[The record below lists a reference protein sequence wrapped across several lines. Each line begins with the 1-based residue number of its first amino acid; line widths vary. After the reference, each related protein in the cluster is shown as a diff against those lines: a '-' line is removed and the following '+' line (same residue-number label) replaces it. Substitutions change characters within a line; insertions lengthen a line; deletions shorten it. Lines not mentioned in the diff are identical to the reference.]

1 MQPEAAN
8 CQAAPAGLYRLYT
21 LSLHGPTC
29 PVYIYCLGIDDARY
43 TNGCEPASCCAGLG
57 SACCLRSPS
66 QCAKAVRTRIQSVL
80 VPNEQTSVYRGA
92 GPEDPR
98 TREHGCS
105 GAALSILY
113 IYIYIYIY
121 IYGYCPHDSTDRGKH
136 PSGGSEHAGSAD
148 IVFRFEFNEWSSAMQ
163 KPAQVLNPNMYDP
176 TENTQ
181 AASAVLTYA
190 VHALISLYC
199 PPQHKFTEALNPPIH
214 DPAAAG
220 EAAVPVQTLMC
231 CSACPCC

>member
-1 MQPEAAN
+1 MPGTPMAVNLPAAVLALAVHAVYEVRPSVQRQCGPEFKVCSYPMNKRRYTEVLDPRIPEPAN
-8 CQAAPAGLYRLYT
+8 MAAP
-21 LSLHGPTC
+21 
-29 PVYIYCLGIDDARY
+29 
-43 TNGCEPASCCAGLG
+43 
-57 SACCLRSPS
+57 
-66 QCAKAVRTRIQSVL
+66 VL
-80 VPNEQTSVYRGA
+80 PSVY
-92 GPEDPR
+92 
-98 TREHGCS
+98 
-105 GAALSILY
+105 Y